1 MIRLAWRRRLG
12 AGTVALAAWASAA
25 PPADAQ
31 PSEGIRERAVTD
43 VVAELLAPG
52 LGVAPERVRVGWS
65 GSDAAADSVS
75 VVEAASGRWIA
86 TLWSRGASVRRY
98 VRVGIEGDVPVAARA
113 LARGEVVAAE
123 DVRVETRVRWSAGG
137 TPADDVL
144 DPVGMVAS
152 RAVAEG
158 EVLSAPA
165 VQQPLLVRGGEQ
177 IEALLVQPGVVM
189 RMRAEAL
196 GSARRG
202 ESVYVR
208 LTSGR
213 RVAARAVAFG
223 VVRLIPG
230 GA

>member
-25 PPADAQ
+25 PRADAQ
-31 PSEGIRERAVTD
+31 PSAGIRERAVTD
-43 VVAELLAPG
+43 VVAELVAPG
-52 LGVAPERVRVGWS
+52 LGVDPERVRVGWS
-65 GSDAAADSVS
+65 GSDATADSVS
-75 VVEAASGRWIA
+75 VVEAGSGRWIA
-86 TLWSRGASVRRY
+86 TLWNGGASVRRY
-98 VRVGIEGDVPVAARA
+98 VRVGVEGDVPVAARA
-113 LARGEVVAAE
+113 LARGEVVAAA

-137 TPADDVL
+137 PPADDLL

-213 RVAARAVAFG
+213 RVTARAVAPG